1 MRRSRVLLA
10 AVLCFAMVGGVAYG
24 EAGKKAGKPVK
35 KAPPTPEEVFAML
48 DTNKDG
54 AVDLKELMAAKQ
66 LKGDEERA
74 KRVLSAWDANGD
86 GKATKE
92 EFQKAMEAQ
101 AQAREKQ
108 FAKLDVNGDKSLTL
122 DELKNAK
129 QTGGDEAKAKALLE
143 SLDEDKDGKV
153 SVKEFTK
160 VRNVFQVPPTG
171 KKKA

>member
-1 MRRSRVLLA
+1 
-10 AVLCFAMVGGVAYG
+10 
-24 EAGKKAGKPVK
+24 
-35 KAPPTPEEVFAML
+35 
-48 DTNKDG
+48 
-54 AVDLKELMAAKQ
+54 MAAKQ

-74 KRVLSAWDANGD
+74 KRVLSFWDANAD
-86 GKATKE
+86 GKDTKE

-108 FAKLDVNGDKSLTL
+108 FAKLDVNADKSLTL

-129 QTGGDEAKAKALLE
+129 QTGGDEAKAKSLLE
-143 SLDEDKDGKV
+143 SLDEDQDGKV

-160 VRNVFQVPPTG
+160 VRNVFQVPPAG